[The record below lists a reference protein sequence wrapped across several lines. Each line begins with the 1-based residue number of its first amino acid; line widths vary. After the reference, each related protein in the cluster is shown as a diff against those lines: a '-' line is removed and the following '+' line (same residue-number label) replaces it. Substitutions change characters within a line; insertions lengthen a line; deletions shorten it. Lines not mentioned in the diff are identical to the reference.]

1 MACDN
6 YEEKFD
12 VSNAPSK
19 QKVTETNGSHPLPDG
34 GWGWVVCLGVFMV
47 NFLTVGQQ
55 NCAGVVYDALM
66 EKYSTSRGE
75 TGKIYTIQNFPEMKM
90 SQLR

>member
-1 MACDN
+1 MACNN
-6 YEEKFD
+6 YEEKSD
-12 VSNAPSK
+12 ISRAPSK
-19 QKVTETNGSHPLPDG
+19 QKVTETNDNDPPPDG
-34 GWGWVVCLGVFMV
+34 GWGWVVCLGAFMV

-75 TGKIYTIQNFPEMKM
+75 TGKRYTIQNFPEMKM